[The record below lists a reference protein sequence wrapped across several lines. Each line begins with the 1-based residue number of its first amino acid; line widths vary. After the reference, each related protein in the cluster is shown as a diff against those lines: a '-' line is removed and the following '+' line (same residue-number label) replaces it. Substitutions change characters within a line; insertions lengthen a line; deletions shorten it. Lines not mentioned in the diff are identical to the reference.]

1 MKDNI
6 IFIFYLAL
14 PFLLLLIFVCVT
26 TYYKIKDGE
35 PIFNEIGHMFE
46 NIWRKNKMENK
57 NGDEPFDLKFLNLF
71 LQAYKDEGL
80 KVQMN
85 KNKYFLYKTL
95 ILLMIATVPF
105 LVLFLVVKK
114 GFIMGD
120 NEWNQLYLYII
131 AVVPIILAFL
141 LNKYINVKQYRDLWV
156 QHTKIKYQLES
167 KMMLFVKDFEMNT
180 MNTSREGSDKFLFD
194 LKTKFIEGIC
204 ALWTSTAISISEDVL
219 AKEDNIFQDIGSLF
233 NAGGK

>member
-1 MKDNI
+1 
-6 IFIFYLAL
+6 
-14 PFLLLLIFVCVT
+14 
-26 TYYKIKDGE
+26 
-35 PIFNEIGHMFE
+35 MFE

-141 LNKYINVKQYRDLWV
+141 LNKYVNVKQYRDLWV
-156 QHTKIKYQLES
+156 P
-167 KMMLFVKDFEMNT
+167 
-180 MNTSREGSDKFLFD
+180 R
-194 LKTKFIEGIC
+194 
-204 ALWTSTAISISEDVL
+204 
-219 AKEDNIFQDIGSLF
+219 SLR
-233 NAGGK
+233 